1 MKESR
6 ATLKCII
13 NNNYKDGRN
22 CSRLDCP
29 FLRTC
34 NNQNVKNTV
43 VKINLEKK
51 QRNIVL

>member
-6 ATLKCII
+6 ATLNCII
-13 NNNYKDGRN
+13 NNNYKDGRT

-29 FLRTC
+29 LLRTC
-34 NNQNVKNTV
+34 NNQNVKDTV

-51 QRNIVL
+51 RNIVL